1 MAKENAVTAADSK
14 ERSSSEFLS
23 SQNGESAS
31 IEEVLQRLVEVEET
45 AGRLEDALVAQKA
58 KLAAESE
65 EEKRRF
71 DQELSARMEERTR
84 DLEERMEREKK
95 EALDSLIT
103 RTEQEMGA
111 LKEKYQKEHDKIS
124 DWIITSIKGV
134 SI

>member
-1 MAKENAVTAADSK
+1 
-14 ERSSSEFLS
+14 
-23 SQNGESAS
+23 
-31 IEEVLQRLVEVEET
+31 
-45 AGRLEDALVAQKA
+45 
-58 KLAAESE
+58 
-65 EEKRRF
+65 
-71 DQELSARMEERTR
+71 
-84 DLEERMEREKK
+84 MEREKK

>member
-1 MAKENAVTAADSK
+1 
-14 ERSSSEFLS
+14 
-23 SQNGESAS
+23 
-31 IEEVLQRLVEVEET
+31 
-45 AGRLEDALVAQKA
+45 
-58 KLAAESE
+58 
-65 EEKRRF
+65 
-71 DQELSARMEERTR
+71 MEERTR